1 MNDNGRRCVNE
12 LYKKIVRKHDPDY
25 CDPET
30 LPMPALCALIHDE
43 VVEKDLRLDSY
54 NAEMRI
60 KERELHDLKEKFDR
74 YRLAVESLLRVPP
87 AARENLNAIVRSY
100 EHSKEQFEKLERF
113 HDEVLAA
120 LDCPIA
126 TDTDVFS
133 EIERLQYIA
142 ASTCSTPPDNILKQ
156 LEQLKGE

>member
-1 MNDNGRRCVNE
+1 MNDNDRRCVNE

-30 LPMPALCALIHDE
+30 LPMPALCALLHDK
-43 VVEKDLRLDSY
+43 VVEKDLSLNSY
-54 NAEMRI
+54 NAEMCI
-60 KERELHDLKEKFDR
+60 KERELCELKEKFDN

-113 HDEVLAA
+113 HDKVLAT

-126 TDTDVFS
+126 TDMDVFR
-133 EIERLQYIA
+133 EIERLQYTA
-142 ASTCSTPPDNILKQ
+142 AATCSTPPDNILKQ
-156 LEQLKGE
+156 LKKENEG